1 MSVREQ
7 WCAWSMFYLL
17 VQRFIPYLERE
28 DDETELS
35 LNSCN

>member
-1 MSVREQ
+1 MVRME
-7 WCAWSMFYLL
+7 YVLLL

-35 LNSCN
+35 LNSCD